1 MISALLAACAP
12 NVAPA
17 TLEAVIS
24 VESHGNPLAIH
35 VNHGRNPPAAK
46 TAEEAGKVAQRLID
60 AGQSVDLGLMQVNS
74 KTLKRLGYTAAD
86 MFDSCKA
93 VTAGATVLA
102 QSYAKA
108 VLVAAPGQPA
118 LKVAL
123 SLYNTGT
130 TEYGFTNGYVAL
142 YYTKSKPTQYLD
154 FKPETIRELAG
165 PTGEFKNTDPYKADT
180 EIEIPASYFQQ
191 INASR

>member
-24 VESHGNPLAIH
+24 VESHGNPLAIN
-35 VNHGRNPPAAK
+35 VNDGRNPPAAT
-46 TAEEAGKVAQRLID
+46 TAEEAATIAQRLVD
-60 AGQSVDLGLMQVNS
+60 ARHSVDLGLMQVNS
-74 KTLKRLGYTAAD
+74 KNLKRLGYTVRD
-86 MFDSCKA
+86 MFDPCKA
-93 VTAGATVLA
+93 VKAGATVLA
-102 QSYAKA
+102 ESYAQA
-108 VLVAAPGQPA
+108 VLVAQPGQPA

-130 TEYGFTNGYVAL
+130 TVYGFKNGYVAQ
-142 YYTKSKPTQYLD
+142 YYKKDKPAEYLN
-154 FKPETIRELAG
+154 FKPETIREMAG

-180 EIEIPASYFQQ
+180 EIKIPASYFQQ